1 VEATILRILQHLNP
15 YFAPGSK
22 NVRFGAYSG
31 EAMPIDEEKI
41 DQAILALLYLTLSK
55 DGWAWKGFDFRAMN
69 RLHEKGF
76 ITDPVNKNKSVL
88 LTDKGIAESQR
99 LFELLFTK
107 NG

>member
-1 VEATILRILQHLNP
+1 
-15 YFAPGSK
+15 
-22 NVRFGAYSG
+22 
-31 EAMPIDEEKI
+31 MPIDEEKI
-41 DQAILALLYLTLSK
+41 DQAILALLYLTLGK
-55 DGWAWKGFDFRAMN
+55 DGRAWKAFDFGAMN

-107 NG
+107 KG